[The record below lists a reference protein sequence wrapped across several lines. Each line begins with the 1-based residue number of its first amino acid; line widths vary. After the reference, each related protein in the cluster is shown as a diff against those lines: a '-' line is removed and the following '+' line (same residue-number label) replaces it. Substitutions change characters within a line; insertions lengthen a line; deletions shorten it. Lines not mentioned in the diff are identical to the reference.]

1 MEHITDDVLSVFIGF
16 PPGHLY
22 GGGGEGLCF
31 HVGGNARQSI
41 SPEHREAG
49 TGLRR
54 ARAVL
59 SDALVDSLVILTDA
73 IYCQCAVEAAE
84 ERSRKQRVWERRKET
99 RKFSFSGANVEHK
112 ILTIALLAVQ

>member
-16 PPGHLY
+16 PPGHLD

-41 SPEHREAG
+41 SPEDREAG

-73 IYCQCAVEAAE
+73 IYCQCAMEAAE
-84 ERSRKQRVWERRKET
+84 ETSRKQRVWGKKKGNKE
-99 RKFSFSGANVEHK
+99 V
-112 ILTIALLAVQ
+112 